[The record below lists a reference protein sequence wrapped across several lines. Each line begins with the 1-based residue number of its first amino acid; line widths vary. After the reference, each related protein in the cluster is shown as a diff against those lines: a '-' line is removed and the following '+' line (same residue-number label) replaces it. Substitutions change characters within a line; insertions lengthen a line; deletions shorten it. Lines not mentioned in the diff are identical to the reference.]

1 MNEERPQH
9 TQEPAEGADENV
21 QAPGVERAAG
31 PKGDGDEEGGPV
43 QHTQEPAEGSEED
56 VEAPGAER
64 AKDSG

>member
-1 MNEERPQH
+1 MSEERPQH

-31 PKGDGDEEGGPV
+31 PKGDGDEEGG
-43 QHTQEPAEGSEED
+43 
-56 VEAPGAER
+56 AER